1 MTEKKLNHI
10 TVWYECSDE
19 LAEKIYKQFDIEEN
33 KNNFYSIN
41 VLKNEKYYLNFE
53 FYFKPHYNKIIFI
66 NLSNIRLMY
75 NVTTFNNWMKAVGM
89 FDEIYDVHD
98 QIVEYRPHIR
108 EKVKFL
114 KIEDN
119 DEIKK
124 EFKTIKGSGYPY
136 YGDNIGDHTT
146 MQPQALPVIS
156 SGENLYVKKFSS
168 FGERNHFIVN
178 RNHDYHC
185 VTTNLLKFKYDRKS
199 NRLLYKGD
207 INIGNDVWTGMD
219 VTFLPGVTIGDGAVI
234 AAGSVVT
241 KDVPPYAIV
250 GGNPAKVLKYRFTK
264 KQIKKLLKIK
274 WWDWPLWKIY
284 DNIDLID
291 SENVDEF
298 IEKFYPV
305 S

>member
-41 VLKNEKYYLNFE
+41 VLKNEKYYLDFE
-53 FYFKPHYNKIIFI
+53 SYFKPHYNKIIFI
-66 NLSNIRLMY
+66 NLSNIRLIY
-75 NVTTFNNWMKAVGM
+75 NVTAFNNWMKAAGM
-89 FDEIYDVHD
+89 FDEIYDVHE
-98 QIVEYRPHIR
+98 QIAEYRPHIR

-146 MQPQALPVIS
+146 FQYPNIIHGITQS
-156 SGENLYVKKFSS
+156 ENLYVKRFSS
-168 FGERNHFIVN
+168 FGERNHFVLN
-178 RNHDYHC
+178 RNHNYHC
-185 VTTNLLKFKYDRKS
+185 VSSHLLNSKYNTKP

-219 VTFLPGVTIGDGAVI
+219 VTILPGVTIGDGAVI
-234 AAGSVVT
+234 GAASVVT

-250 GGNPAKVLKYRFTK
+250 GGNPAKVLKYRFTE
-264 KQIKKLLKIK
+264 KQISKLLEIK
-274 WWDWPLWKIY
+274 WWDWPMWKVY

-291 SENVDEF
+291 SENIDEF
-298 IEKFYPV
+298 IEKFSV
-305 S
+305 